1 MKSIVRS
8 LYIYTKYE
16 EISIPY
22 KTCTNM
28 LQLLDNRIFVQ
39 CNRNTIVN
47 RKCIGYIDKVNR
59 YLELKNCITCDKLNI
74 GRKYLDK
81 ILEGITIW

>member
-1 MKSIVRS
+1 
-8 LYIYTKYE
+8 
-16 EISIPY
+16 
-22 KTCTNM
+22 M